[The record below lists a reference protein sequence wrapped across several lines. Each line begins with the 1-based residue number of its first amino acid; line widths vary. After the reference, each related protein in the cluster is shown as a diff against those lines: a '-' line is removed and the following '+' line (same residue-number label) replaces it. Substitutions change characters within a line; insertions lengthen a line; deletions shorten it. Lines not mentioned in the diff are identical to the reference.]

1 MLRITK
7 TIDSHKVLSKTKM
20 FRLVCDRRSNGMHIH
35 KRSID
40 CYLGRNWLLPI
51 CRRIKWKNKEKKN
64 LKSNRYI
71 HFGPEIYWCGDTLNS
86 CDGFYGSFFFY
97 LLSIF
102 FIVKGEVA
110 MTFWWFS
117 FFFLFWFG
125 ILLIL
130 FFEDHIWYQ
139 WNFSNKSLIWG
150 FLW

>member
-1 MLRITK
+1 MLRIIK
-7 TIDSHKVLSKTKM
+7 TIDSHKDLSKTKM
-20 FRLVCDRRSNGMHIH
+20 FRLVCDRRLNGMHIH

-51 CRRIKWKNKEKKN
+51 CRRKKN
-64 LKSNRYI
+64 LKSNSYI
-71 HFGPEIYWCGDTLNS
+71 HFGPEIYWCGDTLNAWTVFM
-86 CDGFYGSFFFY
+86 GRFFFFY
-97 LLSIF
+97 LLSVV

-117 FFFLFWFG
+117 FFYFG

-139 WNFSNKSLIWG
+139 WNFTNNLLI
-150 FLW
+150 

>member
-1 MLRITK
+1 MFVIGVQMECIYTK
-7 TIDSHKVLSKTKM
+7 DQSIVIW
-20 FRLVCDRRSNGMHIH
+20 GG
-35 KRSID
+35 ID
-40 CYLGRNWLLPI
+40 CYLYVEEKNEK
-51 CRRIKWKNKEKKN
+51 IKKKKN

-117 FFFLFWFG
+117 FFFYFDLAFFWFYFLKIIYGING
-125 ILLIL
+125 ILATNR
-130 FFEDHIWYQ
+130 WYGVFCDRVF
-139 WNFSNKSLIWG
+139 WRVFIAIYWLCYKDW
-150 FLW
+150 

>member
-7 TIDSHKVLSKTKM
+7 TIDSHKDLSKTKM
-20 FRLVCDRRSNGMHIH
+20 FRLVCDRRLNGMHIH

-51 CRRIKWKNKEKKN
+51 CRRKKKRKKKKV
-64 LKSNRYI
+64 KSNRYI

-86 CDGFYGSFFFY
+86 WVDFFIFY

-117 FFFLFWFG
+117 FFFWFG

-139 WNFSNKSLIWG
+139 WNFMNNSLI
-150 FLW
+150 